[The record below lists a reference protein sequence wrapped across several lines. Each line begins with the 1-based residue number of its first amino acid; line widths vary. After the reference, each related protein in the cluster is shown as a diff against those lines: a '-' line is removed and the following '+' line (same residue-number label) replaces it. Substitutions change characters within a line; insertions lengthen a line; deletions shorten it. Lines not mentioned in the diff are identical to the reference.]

1 MTDDLESKAFDDLD
15 EIADDAGRALD
26 ALARDDVETAQD
38 LLTDIKQRA
47 DAWEA

>member
-1 MTDDLESKAFDDLD
+1 MTDDLTSKAYDDLD
-15 EIADDAGRALD
+15 QIANDASRALD

-38 LLTDIKQRA
+38 ILQDIETTA